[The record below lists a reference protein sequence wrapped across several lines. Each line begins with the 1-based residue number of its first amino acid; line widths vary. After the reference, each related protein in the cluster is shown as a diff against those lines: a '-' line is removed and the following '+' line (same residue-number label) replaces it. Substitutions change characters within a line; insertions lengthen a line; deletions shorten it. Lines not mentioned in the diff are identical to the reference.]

1 MEMFMFGV
9 ALFLIILIVA
19 FILCM
24 RIENRC
30 TNLIQRL
37 GRNDETKQ

>member
-1 MEMFMFGV
+1 MEIFMFGV

-19 FILCM
+19 FILCT

-30 TNLIQRL
+30 RDLIEKL
-37 GRNDETKQ
+37 GKNNETK